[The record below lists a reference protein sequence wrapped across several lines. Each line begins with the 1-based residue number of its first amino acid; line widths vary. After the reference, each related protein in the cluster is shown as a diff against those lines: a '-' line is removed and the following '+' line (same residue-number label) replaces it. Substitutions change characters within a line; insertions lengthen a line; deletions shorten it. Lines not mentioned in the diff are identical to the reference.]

1 MTPDLSPPAPGPLR
15 FFLRFF
21 VRFFMPL
28 GAVAIFASMLAA
40 CTSTLDTSNPQ
51 QVNFSG
57 QWRLVPEL
65 SDAPPQFAPNNDGAR
80 STNRRRDDHLGS
92 LRPVVR
98 ARAMTIEQTGS
109 SMGIDYAGF
118 PYRDVSWGKRTRGTF
133 EVTAGWQD
141 NALQIRSKRGR
152 MILTEVYRLSSDQQ
166 QLELTVSFRGGSQNG
181 RNFRRIFARRR

>member
-1 MTPDLSPPAPGPLR
+1 MTPDLSPPAKGLMR
-15 FFLRFF
+15 FFFRFLMHF
-21 VRFFMPL
+21 
-28 GAVAIFASMLAA
+28 GAAAIFASVLAA
-40 CTSTLDTSNPQ
+40 CASTLDTSNPQ

-98 ARAMTIEQTGS
+98 ARAMAIEQTGS

-133 EVTAGWQD
+133 EVTAGWQED
-141 NALQIRSKRGR
+141 ALQIRSKRGR
-152 MILTEVYRLSSDQQ
+152 MILTEVYRLSADQQ
-166 QLELTVSFRGGSQNG
+166 QLVLTVSFRGGSQNG
-181 RNFRRIFARRR
+181 RNFRRTFARRR